1 MKKKKC
7 INSSMNILTRYFHQK
22 MWVSKRLQRSA
33 LSNGYAKKIQRIQ
46 GKGKRIWDIFHWPF

>member
-1 MKKKKC
+1 
-7 INSSMNILTRYFHQK
+7 MNILTRYFHQK